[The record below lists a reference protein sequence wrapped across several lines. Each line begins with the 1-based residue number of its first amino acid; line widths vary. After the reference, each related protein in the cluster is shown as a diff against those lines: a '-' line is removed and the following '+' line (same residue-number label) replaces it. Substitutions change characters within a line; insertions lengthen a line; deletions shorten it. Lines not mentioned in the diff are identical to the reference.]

1 MSHPGTGL
9 SASPGGRT
17 LQFLPEGFGLPPL
30 PYLVVLAAGTILVV
44 RLLTREDPPVTAAT
58 VVGLTPWMVAGAA
71 LHSLFQLEAVPGI
84 LMPLLGTPAVYFAT
98 FVAAGATW
106 IGALRREPNRVPR
119 VLGIAGGV
127 VALLATV
134 AVFAV
139 GGIVR
144 PGPSLA
150 SVVIALALTGV
161 CWTGLERAAPESVA
175 ATGSAGVFVVFAHA
189 LDGASTA
196 IGTDVLGR
204 GERTPLSAEILEFA
218 ASLPTADTLGAGWLF
233 VLVKLGLAVAVVNLF
248 AGYVREDPRQAYLL
262 LAVIVAVG
270 LGPGSQNVILFAV
283 T

>member
-1 MSHPGTGL
+1 MFHPGTGI
-9 SASPGGRT
+9 SAFPGGRV

-30 PYLVVLAAGTILVV
+30 PYLVALGAGTVLVA
-44 RLLTREDPPVTAAT
+44 RLLAREDPPITAAT
-58 VVGLTPWMVAGAA
+58 VVGLAPWMVAGAA
-71 LHSLFQLEAVPGI
+71 LHSLFQLETVPATV
-84 LMPLLGTPAVYFAT
+84 MPLLGTPAVYFAT
-98 FVAAGATW
+98 FVAAGVTW
-106 IGALRREPNRVPR
+106 LAALRREPDRVPR
-119 VLGIAGGV
+119 VLGSVGSV
-127 VALLATV
+127 VALATTATV
-134 AVFAV
+134 LVE

-144 PGPSLA
+144 SGPSLS
-150 SVVIALALTGV
+150 SVVIALALTGA
-161 CWTGLERAAPESVA
+161 CWVGLARLSPGAAT
-175 ATGSAGVFVVFAHA
+175 ATGSAGVLVVFAHA

-218 ASLPTADTLGAGWLF
+218 AGLPTADALGAGWLF

>member
-1 MSHPGTGL
+1 MPHSGVGL

-17 LQFLPEGFGLPPL
+17 LQFLPEGFGLPSL
-30 PYLVVLAAGTILVV
+30 PYLVVLVGGTVLIA
-44 RLLTREDPPVTAAT
+44 RLLAREDPPVTAAT
-58 VVGLTPWMVAGAA
+58 VVVLAPWMVAGAA
-71 LHSLFQLEAVPGI
+71 LHSLFQLEAVPEV

-106 IGALRREPNRVPR
+106 IGAIRREPNRVPR
-119 VLGIAGGV
+119 VLGVAGATVALVATAAVLAAGGV
-127 VALLATV
+127 VQ
-134 AVFAV
+134 
-139 GGIVR
+139 

-150 SVVIALALTGV
+150 SVVIALALTGA
-161 CWTGLERAAPESVA
+161 CWVGLERTSPESVA
-175 ATGSAGVFVVFAHA
+175 ATGSTGVLVVFAHA

-196 IGTDVLGR
+196 IGIDVLGR
-204 GERTPLSAEILEFA
+204 GERTPLSAAILEFA
-218 ASLPTADTLGAGWLF
+218 ASLPTADALGAGWLF
-233 VLVKLGLAVAVVNLF
+233 VLVKLGLAVAIVNLF

>member
-1 MSHPGTGL
+1 MFQSGVGL

-30 PYLVVLAAGTILVV
+30 PYLVVLAGGTVLIA
-44 RLLTREDPPVTAAT
+44 RLLARENPRITAAT
-58 VVGLTPWMVAGAA
+58 VVVLAPWMVAGAA
-71 LHSLFQLEAVPGI
+71 LHSLFQLEAVPAV

-98 FVAAGATW
+98 FVAAGAAW
-106 IGALRREPNRVPR
+106 IGAIRSEPDRVPR
-119 VLGIAGGV
+119 ILGVLGGA
-127 VALLATV
+127 VALVATV

-139 GGIVR
+139 GGIVQ

-161 CWTGLERAAPESVA
+161 CWVGLERASPESVA
-175 ATGSAGVFVVFAHA
+175 ATGSAGVLVVFAHA

-204 GERTPLSAEILEFA
+204 GERTPLSAAILEFA
-218 ASLPTADTLGAGWLF
+218 ANLPTADALGAGWLF
-233 VLVKLGLAVAVVNLF
+233 VLVKLGLAVAIVNLF

-262 LAVIVAVG
+262 LALIVAVG